1 MANNAGNAGQALVG
15 QVGCLGVTM
24 IIREGQRKVI
34 MPDRIGGR
42 ERDRDILCAGE
53 ETETAM
59 AWRGSAT
66 EKDGESS

>member
-1 MANNAGNAGQALVG
+1 
-15 QVGCLGVTM
+15 M

-42 ERDRDILCAGE
+42 ERERGILCAGE
-53 ETETAM
+53 ETETATPG
-59 AWRGSAT
+59 RSGAT

>member
-1 MANNAGNAGQALVG
+1 
-15 QVGCLGVTM
+15 M

-42 ERDRDILCAGE
+42 ERDGRILCAGDE
-53 ETETAM
+53 RETAKP
-59 AWRGSAT
+59 AAPPPA

>member
-1 MANNAGNAGQALVG
+1 
-15 QVGCLGVTM
+15 M

-59 AWRGSAT
+59 AWHGSAT